1 MKRGQRYDLPVRWE
15 QVLEIHGQPLLLL
28 GTRVSRRV
36 CGQDRTS
43 LVGDGICSGLV
54 VGVRGVQEGK
64 TVIVSSGENND
75 VDVGNLGGILKSY
88 GGSGETFRSGLI
100 DCTRNPPRWWVFIVT
115 GGRMVDLTNI
125 DVTYLEL

>member
-1 MKRGQRYDLPVRWE
+1 MNRGQGYDLPVQWE

-43 LVGDGICSGLV
+43 PVGEGICSGFV
-54 VGVRGVQEGK
+54 VGVRGVQERK
-64 TVIVSSGENND
+64 TVIVSSGKDDD
-75 VDVGNLGGILKSY
+75 VDVGNLGGIFKSY

-100 DCTRNPPRWWVFIVT
+100 DCTRNPPRWWVFIET

>member
-1 MKRGQRYDLPVRWE
+1 MKRGQRYDLPVQWE

-36 CGQDRTS
+36 CDQDRTS

-75 VDVGNLGGILKSY
+75 VDVGNLGGIFKSY
-88 GGSGETFRSGLI
+88 GGSGETFSSGLI
-100 DCTRNPPRWWVFIVT
+100 DCTGNPPRWWVFIDP

-125 DVTYLEL
+125 